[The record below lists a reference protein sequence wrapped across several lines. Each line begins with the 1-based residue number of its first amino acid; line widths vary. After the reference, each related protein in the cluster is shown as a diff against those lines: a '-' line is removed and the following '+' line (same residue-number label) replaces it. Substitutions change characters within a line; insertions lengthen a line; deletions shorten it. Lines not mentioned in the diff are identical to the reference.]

1 MNKTMMT
8 VCALTIALT
17 HATTLAATKKKAN
30 PEAALIARGQA
41 EAKALLKDPESAR
54 FRNVHIGIDILGNK
68 KVCGEINAKNAFGG
82 YTGFTP
88 FVFHGRAAI
97 LSGTPQDQLDY
108 FSIAGGC

>member
-1 MNKTMMT
+1 MNKITMT
-8 VCALTIALT
+8 VCALIIALT
-17 HATTLAATKKKAN
+17 HTMAMAATKKKAS
-30 PEAALIARGQA
+30 PDAALIVRGQA
-41 EAKALLKDPESAR
+41 EAKALLKDPDSAQ

-97 LSGTPQDQLDY
+97 LSGPPQDQLDY